1 MSLTSL
7 QSSAERQAVVLVW
20 CSDYYLQI
28 LHKQLGSL
36 DEVSQCAYV
45 LAISCDYYDT

>member
-1 MSLTSL
+1 MYQLRCDS
-7 QSSAERQAVVLVW
+7 
-20 CSDYYLQI
+20 

-45 LAISCDYYDT
+45 LAISCDCYDT